1 MARRERLGIPTYY
14 ASREG
19 VRFDASD
26 QSAAVQAILD
36 RGQLGPI
43 DFVLDGSITAKALK
57 LYTGTTFRGLG
68 FGTKITE
75 ATATSFADGYVIGNA
90 HRISPYGGSI
100 VDSNITIRDLY
111 IDGQKRNG
119 VTGVGGGSNGA
130 TADGAGVLPV
140 TIWGCNNFRL
150 ENVYVYDPGQFGV
163 SLANVFNGV
172 IRNITVIVPG
182 ALVAL
187 SSADVGT
194 ACVQIDGPAS
204 DLLIEGLFGATAD
217 DFLAMNACDGNMTN
231 THDMFIWPYFYY
243 GSISRIT
250 ARGIYPTACP
260 NIVRVLSGT
269 PAVGGGPLA
278 TIDKIIVENVVGNT
292 YQNLFAADTI
302 APNGPPSTGSVTLKD
317 WHVNFLAST
326 GWAAQNTIGG
336 TVRSFTLQGFRLGN
350 RTTGTGAMVT
360 IEAGASV
367 GRLVIDDVQLREDAS
382 GVANTNPIVAVT
394 TGTVDELVL
403 SKVNFSRNATTA
415 SRVVSVS
422 GGTVNRLELSGV
434 SANNVNNV
442 VAVSGGTVG
451 GLDSTGLVHRGAGG
465 NASLAQSGGTL
476 SRVRAAGSDTALLA
490 SGTIGSK
497 KTDATED
504 S

>member
-1 MARRERLGIPTYY
+1 
-14 ASREG
+14 
-19 VRFDASD
+19 
-26 QSAAVQAILD
+26 
-36 RGQLGPI
+36 
-43 DFVLDGSITAKALK
+43 
-57 LYTGTTFRGLG
+57 
-68 FGTKITE
+68 
-75 ATATSFADGYVIGNA
+75 
-90 HRISPYGGSI
+90 
-100 VDSNITIRDLY
+100 
-111 IDGQKRNG
+111 
-119 VTGVGGGSNGA
+119 
-130 TADGAGVLPV
+130 
-140 TIWGCNNFRL
+140 
-150 ENVYVYDPGQFGV
+150 
-163 SLANVFNGV
+163 
-172 IRNITVIVPG
+172 
-182 ALVAL
+182 
-187 SSADVGT
+187 
-194 ACVQIDGPAS
+194 
-204 DLLIEGLFGATAD
+204 
-217 DFLAMNACDGNMTN
+217 MNACNGNMT
-231 THDMFIWPYFYY
+231 TLDDAFVWPYFYY

-317 WHVNFLAST
+317 WHVNFLSST

-382 GVANTNPIVAVT
+382 GVANTNPIVAVA

-442 VAVSGGTVG
+442 VAVSSGTVG

>member
-1 MARRERLGIPTYY
+1 
-14 ASREG
+14 
-19 VRFDASD
+19 
-26 QSAAVQAILD
+26 
-36 RGQLGPI
+36 
-43 DFVLDGSITAKALK
+43 
-57 LYTGTTFRGLG
+57 
-68 FGTKITE
+68 
-75 ATATSFADGYVIGNA
+75 
-90 HRISPYGGSI
+90 
-100 VDSNITIRDLY
+100 
-111 IDGQKRNG
+111 
-119 VTGVGGGSNGA
+119 
-130 TADGAGVLPV
+130 
-140 TIWGCNNFRL
+140 
-150 ENVYVYDPGQFGV
+150 
-163 SLANVFNGV
+163 
-172 IRNITVIVPG
+172 
-182 ALVAL
+182 
-187 SSADVGT
+187 
-194 ACVQIDGPAS
+194 
-204 DLLIEGLFGATAD
+204 
-217 DFLAMNACDGNMTN
+217 
-231 THDMFIWPYFYY
+231 
-243 GSISRIT
+243 
-250 ARGIYPTACP
+250 
-260 NIVRVLSGT
+260 
-269 PAVGGGPLA
+269 VGGGPLA

-317 WHVNFLAST
+317 WHVNFLSST

-382 GVANTNPIVAVT
+382 GVANTNPIVAVA

-442 VAVSGGTVG
+442 VAVSSGTVG